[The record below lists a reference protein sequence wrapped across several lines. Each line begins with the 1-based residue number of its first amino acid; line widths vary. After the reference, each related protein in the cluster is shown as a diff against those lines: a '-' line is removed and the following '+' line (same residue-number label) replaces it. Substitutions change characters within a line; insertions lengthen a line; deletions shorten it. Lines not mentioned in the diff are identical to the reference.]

1 MDQSSIIA
9 ILRKHENELRTLGV
23 RRLDLFGSFARGNA
37 GTGSDIDLLSALD
50 ESKRLSLLD
59 VIHIENHLTDILGR
73 KVDLVD
79 ERSLDPRLRPAV
91 QDGLV
96 SAF

>member
-1 MDQSSIIA
+1 MDQTSIIS
-9 ILRKHENELRTLGV
+9 ILRRHENELRALGV
-23 RRLDLFGSFARGNA
+23 RRLGLFGSFARGNA
-37 GTGSDIDLLSALD
+37 GTSSDIDLLSGLD
-50 ESKRLSLLD
+50 ESKRLSWLD

-79 ERSLDPRLRPAV
+79 EGSLDPRIRPAV